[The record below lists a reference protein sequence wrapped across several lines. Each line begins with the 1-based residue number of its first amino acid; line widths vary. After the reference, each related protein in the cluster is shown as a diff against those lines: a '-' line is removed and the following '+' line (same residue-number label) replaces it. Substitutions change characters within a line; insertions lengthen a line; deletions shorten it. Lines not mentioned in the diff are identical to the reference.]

1 MTGLRTA
8 SVGSTT
14 TPDLVGPVLWWRSPQ
29 PVRFVSSAVLGG
41 GVGAGTWFLN
51 ASVPADY
58 ARTDPAAHLRD
69 VAASFGLDG
78 PGIGMMT
85 AADVRRHRYGVD
97 GGAEVLATVGLGW
110 PTWAADVDD
119 RGAPSVGTVNLCV
132 LVPERL
138 TDAALVNL
146 VATVTEAK
154 VQALVDLGV
163 DGTGTAS
170 DAVAVACPAHGD
182 AADPFGG
189 PRSAWGARVARATYA
204 AVRLGALDDEA
215 AARAA
220 GYRRPRRVPGR
231 TSPLATMPVSAP
243 DAPPS
248 GR

>member
-8 SVGSTT
+8 IVGSSVDA
-14 TPDLVGPVLWWRSPQ
+14 DLAGPVLWWRSPT
-29 PVRFVSSAVLGG
+29 PLRFVTSAVLGG
-41 GVGAGTWFLN
+41 GIGEGTWFLN

-58 ARTDPAAHLRD
+58 ARTDPATHLGG

-78 PGIGMMT
+78 PGVGMVT
-85 AADVRRHRYGVD
+85 AADVRRHRHRSD

-110 PTWAADVDD
+110 PTWAADLDG
-119 RGAPSVGTVNLCV
+119 RPAPRVGTVNLFV

-138 TDAALVNL
+138 GDAALVNL

-170 DAVAVACPAHGD
+170 DAVAVACPVHGGD
-182 AADPFGG
+182 ADPFGG
-189 PRSAWGARVARATYA
+189 PRSHWGARAARATYA
-204 AVRLGALDDEA
+204 AVRDGALDDEI

-220 GYRRPRRVPGR
+220 GYHRVPRRPGR
-231 TSPLATMPVSAP
+231 TSPFADRPLTAP
-243 DAPPS
+243 DAPPT
-248 GR
+248 